1 MFFRAL
7 IVYFLLLT
15 LFMVPLGCK
24 NKKDSS
30 RAEISEDSINSTEVS
45 DTNNDYPTVY
55 RKKKSIPDSI
65 VGDTV
70 WIRYN
75 TTKSWFD
82 TLITTDYSVRMAA
95 WIDTTDYL
103 TDTVNSSKG
112 NRIVAGYNYFYTLEF
127 LKGNKSWFIVSFN
140 KKKDLI
146 SVLDGTEL
154 WLESNLDV
162 FSKIIYNTKYNQ
174 FIVELNIKSHSGF
187 DLKFY
192 LIIDTKGAI
201 IKMGTAR
208 NWGGENPDGE
218 EFLTENNELYVTCS
232 EIYNF
237 KDAQSLTL
245 SEYVSLAE
253 LKSNM
258 EVHTDYLQIHGLRNL
273 SDNHFLVVFNRSH
286 GQPTYNAFIL
296 SADTSVCRQ
305 FSYFGIIEEM
315 DAVML
320 YDEPTGS
327 SRAFLYDTEREK
339 LICIDKTNNFQV
351 KELGIN
357 DMKKCPCDTCNS
369 SKLHLLDFSFYGS
382 YEFYVS
388 TQDSTIYYKSDTF
401 H

>member
-1 MFFRAL
+1 MFLRAHV
-7 IVYFLLLT
+7 VYLLLLT
-15 LFMVPLGCK
+15 LFVVSQGCK
-24 NKKDSS
+24 NKKNTSQS
-30 RAEISEDSINSTEVS
+30 EISADSLISAEVL
-45 DTNNDYPTVY
+45 DTNIDYPTVY

-65 VGDTV
+65 VGDTI
-70 WIRYN
+70 WIKTY
-75 TTKSWFD
+75 TTRSWFD
-82 TLITTDYSVRMAA
+82 TLTTNNYCVRMAA

-103 TDTVNSSKG
+103 TDTVSSLRG
-112 NRIVAGYNYFYTLEF
+112 NRIVAGYNYFYKLEF

-154 WLESNLDV
+154 WLESNLDA
-162 FSKIIYNTKYNQ
+162 FSNIIYNTKYNQ

-192 LIIDTKGAI
+192 LIVDTKGAI

-237 KDAQSLTL
+237 KNAQSLTL

-286 GQPTYNAFIL
+286 GQPKYNAFIL
-296 SADTSVCRQ
+296 SGDTSVCRQ

-320 YDEPTGS
+320 YDEPAES
-327 SRAFLYDTEREK
+327 SRAFLYDTDREK

-357 DMKKCPCDTCNS
+357 DMRKYPCDTCNS
-369 SKLHLLDFSFYGS
+369 SKLYLLDFSFYGS

-388 TQDSTIYYKSDTF
+388 AQDSNIYYKSDKLN
-401 H
+401 